1 MRNIANGS
9 LDGLPEG
16 LRTVYVESNPA
27 SHLATPVVDFVCD
40 DASLPSG
47 TARQAVID
55 MLTEVR
61 PSPPLLLPLSLLPHP
76 PSPFLHRWAS
86 RRSCRPRPCA
96 RSRVG
101 GA

>member
-27 SHLATPVVDFVCD
+27 SHLATPVVDFVCE

-61 PSPPLLLPLSLLPHP
+61 PSPLPHFHSS
-76 PSPFLHRWAS
+76 SPFAIQASKPSVEMLHL
-86 RRSCRPRPCA
+86 
-96 RSRVG
+96 
-101 GA
+101 

>member
-27 SHLATPVVDFVCD
+27 SHLATPVVDFVCE

-61 PSPPLLLPLSLLPHP
+61 PSPLPLLIPILHP
-76 PSPFLHRWAS
+76 CIQALHRDAACPKS
-86 RRSCRPRPCA
+86 LPS
-96 RSRVG
+96 S
-101 GA
+101 